1 MSEAQVS
8 KPWFQQP
15 WVWVLIGIPGVAVVV
30 GFTMLYFAIESFDGM
45 VVDDYYKQGK
55 EINLVL
61 RRDRH
66 AHDMHLQAE
75 LLLSPQQGTSSLRLR
90 TRKGFVFPDRLKLSF
105 MHATRA
111 GFDQQVAMIH
121 QGGGRYAGAFPQLHQ
136 GSWYVVLEDPAW
148 RISGQMA
155 TARQYSIPLAPVS
168 R

>member
-1 MSEAQVS
+1 MSEVQVS

-61 RRDRH
+61 RRDHH
-66 AHDMHLQAE
+66 AHDMQLQAE
-75 LLLSPQQGTSSLRLR
+75 LMLSPQQGTSKLRLR
-90 TRKGFVFPDRLKLSF
+90 ARKGFVFPDRLKLSF

-121 QGGGRYAGAFPQLHQ
+121 QGGGRYAGTFPPLHP